1 MKLIPR
7 FSSLQVPSIKIGFRG
22 VFLLLTFSSLQVPS
36 IKRGFRGVLHFLIFS
51 SLKVPST
58 KIGFRGV
65 LASSADVQ
73 HLASVAHLKIFRA
86 KIKIK
91 DLEILAGFSKFA
103 STIVHWQLER
113 FIDIANWTLY
123 LVAIILLLTRLS

>member
-1 MKLIPR
+1 MHFLAAVPYYISIS
-7 FSSLQVPSIKIGFRG
+7 FLQVPFIKIGSKG
-22 VFLLLTFSSLQVPS
+22 VS
-36 IKRGFRGVLHFLIFS
+36 HFLFFS

-58 KIGFRGV
+58 KRGFRGVLAFLFFSSLQFPSTKRGFRGV
-65 LASSADVQ
+65 LASSADVL

-103 STIVHWQLER
+103 SRTVH
-113 FIDIANWTLY
+113 
-123 LVAIILLLTRLS
+123 